1 MRVCRRLR
9 INCKRRRHK
18 FGRDRAPAR
27 GITLSN
33 DLPTFNLKAVVRE
46 TGLKPDTIRAWE
58 RRYGVPKPRRTSGGH
73 RLYSQRD
80 IDLLKWMNARQHE
93 GMSISRIVDMWKGL
107 ESEGKDPLQVTSH
120 SMMVQNVQLSEVGEL
135 AKARQEWVQACLN
148 FDAPRADQMLAQAF
162 ALFPLESVVLEVL
175 LRGLADIGEGW
186 YRGDV
191 AVQQEHFASSLAT
204 RRLQTMIAAGPA
216 PTRLERIVVA
226 GPSDEQHTISLLVIS
241 LFLRRQG
248 WEVIDLGA
256 NVPLDRLEQM
266 LTSIR
271 PMLVIA
277 SAQHLP
283 TAYTLQTMAASVTKL
298 HIPLAFGGRVFN
310 QQPALRRHIAG
321 HFLGESLLDIP
332 RAVQEILHAP
342 WPLPEVVEAS
352 REYLAAL
359 EHYRERLPLLEA
371 ELMAAFDPKQR
382 EMVRKAGA
390 NGYFAQYLMA
400 ALGLG
405 DMDLLDADLNWI
417 HGLLAIH
424 HLPDTVLRGYLEAY
438 RQAVQQHLDR
448 RAQMIVEWFDQA
460 LESFNGSDIH

>member
-1 MRVCRRLR
+1 
-9 INCKRRRHK
+9 
-18 FGRDRAPAR
+18 
-27 GITLSN
+27 LSN
-33 DLPTFNLKAVVRE
+33 DVPTFNLKAVVRE

-80 IDLLKWMNARQHE
+80 IDLLKWMSARQHE
-93 GMSISRIVDMWKGL
+93 GMSISRIVDMWKAL
-107 ESEGKDPLQVTSH
+107 EGEGKDPLQVTSH
-120 SMMVQNVQLSEVGEL
+120 SMMVQNVPIGEIGEL
-135 AKARQEWVQACLN
+135 AKARQEWVQACLS

-175 LRGLADIGEGW
+175 LRGLAEIGEGW

-216 PTRLERIVVA
+216 STRPERVVVA
-226 GPSDEQHTISLLVIS
+226 GPPEEQHTISLLAIS

-248 WEVIDLGA
+248 WEVVDLGA

-271 PMLVIA
+271 PQLVIA

-283 TAYTLQTMAASVTKL
+283 TAYTLQGMAGSVTRL
-298 HIPLAFGGRVFN
+298 RIPFAFGGRVFN
-310 QQPALRRHIAG
+310 QQPELRRHIAG
-321 HFLGESLLDIP
+321 RFLSESLLDIP
-332 RAVQEILHAP
+332 RAAQEILHAP
-342 WPLPEVVEAS
+342 WPLPEVVETS
-352 REYLAAL
+352 RDYLVAL

-371 ELMAAFDPKQR
+371 ELMAAFDPKLR
-382 EMVRKAGA
+382 EIVRRAGA

-405 DMDLLDADLNWI
+405 DINFLEADLNWL
-417 HGLLAIH
+417 HGLLVTH
-424 HLPDTVLRGYLEAY
+424 HLPDQVLHVYLEAY
-438 RQAVQQHLDR
+438 RQAVQKHLDR
-448 RAQMIVEWFDQA
+448 RAHLIVAWFDQA
-460 LESFNGSDIH
+460 LEEFGESPAI